1 MLSLEPLGLDSV
13 MLDEAR
19 AYLRVDATGDDP
31 SLTTAML
38 AAVGHAENFTRTTLL
53 QRTVREMMSAGTGWQ
68 T

>member
-38 AAVGHAENFTRTTLL
+38 AAVGHA
-53 QRTVREMMSAGTGWQ
+53 
-68 T
+68 